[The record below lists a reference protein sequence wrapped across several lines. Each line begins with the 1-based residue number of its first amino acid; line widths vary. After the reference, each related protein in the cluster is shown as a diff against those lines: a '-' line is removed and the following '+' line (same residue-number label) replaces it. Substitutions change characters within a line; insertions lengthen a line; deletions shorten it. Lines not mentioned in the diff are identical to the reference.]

1 MSEISF
7 PNCSETENIKGSD
20 HDADGTIKRSEQPG
34 SGGNAVKLPRSTRM
48 RHRQWREL
56 FETFTLFFSLAL
68 LLLCAGF
75 VMRAIK
81 APDWVTITVILFALP
96 CFVASV
102 LKPICYFARWIEDV
116 GLPDDRN
123 VYQVV
128 LRQDL

>member
-1 MSEISF
+1 
-7 PNCSETENIKGSD
+7 
-20 HDADGTIKRSEQPG
+20 
-34 SGGNAVKLPRSTRM
+34 VKSPRSTRM

-75 VMRAIK
+75 VMQAIK
-81 APDWVTITVILFALP
+81 APDWVAITVILFALP

-102 LKPICYFARWIEDV
+102 LKPICYSARWIEDV
-116 GLPDDRN
+116 GLPEDRN

-128 LRQDL
+128 LRQISNRFKKRRVN